1 VYLRTLCQEKCQNKQ
16 KAKKKMSNELVT
28 PHSTIREVLKEF
40 GLEMQ
45 ADLRAEL
52 VKDSAYVSGNL
63 AEQIDFS
70 SIINGQGYVF
80 TLRLKDYYDYVN
92 KGVSGTEKKRNTPYS
107 YMSSSKIPFYFAKQW
122 MNNKGL
128 FVAKGTTLTSLAGKQ
143 YKAGSKDSQAFAM
156 ARSWKEKGTKGNH
169 FYDKVVTEK
178 RLDKLKKDL
187 ASAAAGD
194 MKIALTDTFKRLK

>member
-1 VYLRTLCQEKCQNKQ
+1 MNSI
-16 KAKKKMSNELVT
+16 AT
-28 PHSTIREVLKEF
+28 PHSTITEVLKAF

-52 VKDSAYVSGNL
+52 VKDKAYVSGDL
-63 AEQIDFS
+63 AEQIDFTS
-70 SIINGQGYVF
+70 VIEGTTFIC

-92 KGVSGTEKKRNTPYS
+92 KGVSGTDKKRNTPYS
-107 YMSSSKIPFYFAKQW
+107 YVESSKIPFYFAKQW

-128 FVAKGTTLTSLAGKQ
+128 FVDKGTTLTSLAGNK

-169 FYDKVVTEK
+169 FYDKVVTKE
-178 RLDKLKKDL
+178 RLDKLSKDL

-194 MKIALTDTFKRLK
+194 LKMAINRYF

>member
-1 VYLRTLCQEKCQNKQ
+1 MNSI
-16 KAKKKMSNELVT
+16 AT
-28 PHSTIREVLKEF
+28 PHSTITQVLENF
-40 GLEMQ
+40 GNEMQ

-52 VKDSAYVSGNL
+52 VKDKAYVSGDL
-63 AEQIDFS
+63 AEQIDFTS
-70 SIINGQGYVF
+70 VIEGTTFIC

-92 KGVSGTEKKRNTPYS
+92 QGVSGTDKKRNTPYS
-107 YMSSSKIPFYFAKQW
+107 YVESSKIPFYFAKQW

-128 FVAKGTTLTSLAGKQ
+128 FVDKGTTLTSLAGNK

-169 FYDKVVTEK
+169 FYDKVVTEA
-178 RLDKLKKDL
+178 RLDKLRKDL

-194 MKIALTDTFKRLK
+194 MKIVLTDTFKRLK

>member
-1 VYLRTLCQEKCQNKQ
+1 MNSI
-16 KAKKKMSNELVT
+16 AT
-28 PHSTIREVLKEF
+28 PHSTITEVLKAF

-52 VKDSAYVSGNL
+52 VKDKAYISGDL
-63 AEQIDFS
+63 AEQIDFTS
-70 SIINGQGYVF
+70 VIEGTTFIC

-92 KGVSGTEKKRNTPYS
+92 QGVSGTDKKRNTPYS
-107 YMSSSKIPFYFAKQW
+107 YVESSKIPFYFAKQW

-128 FVAKGTTLTSLAGKQ
+128 FVDKGTTLTSLAGNK

-169 FYDKVVTEK
+169 FYDKVVTKE
-178 RLDKLKKDL
+178 RLDKLSKDL

-194 MKIALTDTFKRLK
+194 LKMAITDTFKRIK

>member
-1 VYLRTLCQEKCQNKQ
+1 MNSI
-16 KAKKKMSNELVT
+16 AT
-28 PHSTIREVLKEF
+28 PHSTITQVLENF
-40 GLEMQ
+40 GNEMQ

-52 VKDSAYVSGNL
+52 VKDKAYVSGDL
-63 AEQIDFS
+63 AEQIDFTS
-70 SIINGQGYVF
+70 VIEGTTFIC

-92 KGVSGTEKKRNTPYS
+92 QGVSGTDKKRNTPYS
-107 YMSSSKIPFYFAKQW
+107 YVESSKIPFYFAKQW

-128 FVAKGTTLTSLAGKQ
+128 FVDKGTTLTSLAGNK

-169 FYDKVVTEK
+169 FYDKVVTQT
-178 RLDKLKKDL
+178 RLDKLSKDL

-194 MKIALTDTFKRLK
+194 LKMAITDTFKRLK